1 MKYRNIHISPKYSE
15 GERVYYGSVPGVP
28 EIDMIEA
35 ATQEE
40 FERLF
45 HEAVDEY
52 LLEKRVSTPKR
63 KKGWLYFVS
72 ALIALVVIALLTCP
86 DKSKHVEVLK
96 DKVGSVLNEQ
106 LIDENSNELEFLG
119 MALVNGVLG
128 KYINNYVTV
137 NDYAL
142 FNVGK
147 ATLDGKTFPVSIG
160 VFGHVFSVPRKI
172 IEERLNESKEFQ
184 DLLEFF

>member
-1 MKYRNIHISPKYSE
+1 MKYRNIYISPKYSE
-15 GERVYYGSVPGVP
+15 GDKVYYGTVSGVP

-35 ATQEE
+35 ETIEE
-40 FERLF
+40 FESRF
-45 HEAVDEY
+45 HDAVDEY
-52 LLEKRVSTPKR
+52 MMGKKVQQT
-63 KKGWLYFVS
+63 KKGSRWLYYVLPLL
-72 ALIALVVIALLTCP
+72 ALIVIALLTCP

-96 DKVGSVLNEQ
+96 DKIGSVLNEQ
-106 LIDENSNELEFLG
+106 MIDEDSDGFEFLG

-147 ATLDGKTFPVSIG
+147 ATLDGKTFPVSVG
-160 VFGHVFSVPRKI
+160 LFGHVFSVPRKI